1 MYSVSTSFIA
11 AAEANARQIMAS
23 ANFNGS
29 TNLDGENIIEM
40 AMTEAVGP
48 SSGLTMGAT
57 ISSQLSMT
65 LKMPESPLLLEG
77 GYVLPAAGF
86 YGTEKCP
93 LGKFYIAEATSKDD
107 FSGIFKIVAYDG
119 FSKTENKYNPS
130 ITMPNTAANIMAD
143 IATQCGIELSTTIEY
158 PAGEFGLYDYTCRQ
172 YIGYFAGLMGKN
184 ARFSRDGLLTF
195 TWYANTSYA
204 VGRDQQY
211 MGGFRRLT
219 ESDFIANSLTS
230 GASGNTLVAGTG
242 TGINFENPFMTQEI
256 LNGILSAIGSP
267 SYTPASLKWRGNPAI
282 EAGDIIMV
290 EDKSGV
296 LRTLYVMQQTL
307 RISGGFHSEIK
318 CYGESEAAMSFSTS
332 PQDKK
337 IQQIYTSLQKAVAEA
352 TKLLNGANGG
362 IFEVTDENGDGIN
375 DGWKIHSA
383 DDSQFIKAT
392 LNGIGITTDGGT
404 TYTQAITPAGVN
416 ASAVTTGQ
424 MSAQR
429 ITVGDSTLGDV
440 FEVTTDE
447 DNHPVV
453 IIGSS
458 ASDIRQKQT
467 NDAINFVDD
476 NDQTVAK
483 FSITGAEW
491 TDMQQIK
498 YCGFV
503 WAKSNVTGNV
513 RFTKVKEE

>member
-1 MYSVSTSFIA
+1 MYNVSSDFIT

-29 TNLDGENIIEM
+29 TSLDGENIIEM
-40 AMTEAVGP
+40 AVTEAVSP
-48 SSGLTMGAT
+48 SSGLKMGST
-57 ISSQLSMT
+57 ISSQLNMT
-65 LKMPESPLLLEG
+65 LKMPESPLLLES

-86 YGTEKCP
+86 YGTEQCP
-93 LGKFYIAEATSKDD
+93 LGKFYITEATSKEDT
-107 FSGIFKIVAYDG
+107 IFKIVAYDG
-119 FSKTENKYNPS
+119 FSKTEDKYSPS
-130 ITMPNTAANIMAD
+130 ITMPNTAANILAD
-143 IATQCGIELSTTIEY
+143 IATQCGIQLSSDIEY
-158 PAGEFGLYDYTCRQ
+158 PEGEFGLYDYTCRQ
-172 YIGYFAGLMGKN
+172 YIGYFAGLVGKN

-195 TWYANTSYA
+195 TWYTNTSY
-204 VGRDQQY
+204 VISRDQQY
-211 MGGFRRLT
+211 MGGFKRLT
-219 ESDFIANSLTS
+219 ESDFIMNSLTS
-230 GASGNTLVAGTG
+230 GSSGNTLVAGTG
-242 TGINFENPFMTQEI
+242 VGIDFENPFMTQKI
-256 LNGILSAIGSP
+256 LDDLLANIGSL
-267 SYTPASLKWRGNPAI
+267 SYTPASMKWRGNPAV
-282 EAGDIIMV
+282 EAGDIIMA
-290 EDKSGV
+290 EDKSGALKV
-296 LRTLYVMQQTL
+296 LYVMQQTIK
-307 RISGGFHSEIK
+307 ISGGMHSEIK
-318 CYGESEAAMSFSTS
+318 CYGESEAAINFSTS
-332 PQDKK
+332 PQNKK
-337 IQQIYTSLQKAVAEA
+337 IQQIYTNLQKAVADA

-362 IFEVTDENGDGIN
+362 VFKVTDENGDGIN

-429 ITVGDSTLGDV
+429 ISVGDETLGDV
-440 FEVTTDE
+440 FEVKTDT
-447 DNHPVV
+447 DGHPVV

-503 WAKSNVTGNV
+503 WAKSNITGNV
-513 RFTKVKEE
+513 RFTKVKAES